1 MATAKNVSLRSCTAE
16 CNCPLT
22 PAATLTSLTVGC
34 LGHTPGATPSQCW
47 CGGQGRGTQAGLF
60 LGSRGAPRMGEFGV
74 RTPCWPWQNFKK
86 TTLQFMTS
94 LPPSI
99 LPSLPP
105 SFPPCLPPNPKI
117 GISLWQQGQPFPGP
131 PHLPSLVSPIP
142 LAL

>member
-105 SFPPCLPPNPKI
+105 SQPQDRHLTLTAGPAFSRPPTS
-117 GISLWQQGQPFPGP
+117 SLTGFSHSPCT
-131 PHLPSLVSPIP
+131 LIPS
-142 LAL
+142 